1 MIPGGEWDEE
11 KQALRYKYKC
21 WHCSNKIGILGKNTS
36 NLNKHRTR
44 CVGRFS
50 AWETKCPGFG
60 FPWPK
65 RRQIAS
71 LASQLYYESKQ
82 AIIDEVWSL
91 PPETTISAAID
102 CWTTKDQSESY
113 MATVIQW
120 INPSTYMFH
129 KKLLCF
135 DTMGGSHSGVQ
146 LAWKFWE
153 SLSERGMLRRLYSIT
168 GDNAANN
175 RTMMGCLER
184 KFNGISLTWPK
195 DERFHRCAC
204 HVLNLVAQDFLAQMG
219 QLTDEDYFFFDDYLA
234 VHHAPIE
241 DSEDEESPTM
251 SDLNDTIAKLQKNAG
266 IRLPKRRVRP
276 LNQRNLE
283 TQDNSGDLQLINGNE
298 PNNPGTH
305 HDTYEPEPL
314 SSANKSIVR
323 ALRDLCSHIRGS
335 PKQRQAFIQARD
347 KTRDPKLLPIN
358 IPMTRWNYF
367 LLQMKRAES
376 LRLLIQLYT
385 STPEGSRYELS
396 NEIWSAIEFM
406 HPILSLIEQS
416 CNVFQ
421 SKAPTKHLV
430 LPYYHVILKRLSH
443 YAQVSPPTWHNAC
456 VAASSKLKKYYNYEM
471 QNNDTLTA
479 TLLNPKYRK
488 EIFKLKA
495 EKAKKDAT
503 LDRNSSPDYQ
513 SEPDKLD
520 ILHHLDQAPMESTLD
535 FSHSEEDEVLI
546 YLQNLHPVGKGE
558 HILEYWKRQIITGN
572 FPTLGKIAFRYLS
585 IPASSAS
592 VERVFS
598 HSGKLKS
605 PVRASLGSRTIAHL
619 TCLKEWLND
628 DKPF

>member
-1 MIPGGEWDEE
+1 MPPEDHSSDYIDDEEDCTANFHGDYEKYPPQPSRSHQKRRPICSSVYDYYEDMIPGGDY
-11 KQALRYKYKC
+11 LSII
-21 WHCSNKIGILGKNTS
+21 HSNKIGILGKNTS
-36 NLNKHRTR
+36 NLNKHRTC

-50 AWETKCPGFG
+50 AWEKKCPGSIDPNLGAKMAAEESDTLMKDLVKALVAIQVSFSIFATDRMQSIFQRICPG

-71 LASQLYYESKQ
+71 LASQLYYKSKQ

-91 PPETTISAAID
+91 PSETTISAAID

-113 MATVIQW
+113 MAMVIQW

-135 DTMGGSHSGVQ
+135 DTMGGSHSGVK
-146 LAWKFWE
+146 LAWKFLE

-175 RTMMGCLER
+175 TTMMGCLER
-184 KFNGISLTWPK
+184 KFNGIRLTWPK
-195 DERFHRCAC
+195 DERFHCCAC
-204 HVLNLVAQDFLAQMG
+204 HVLNLVAKDFLAQMG
-219 QLTDEDYFFFDDYLA
+219 QLTDEDSSFLDDYLA
-234 VHHAPIE
+234 VHRAPIE

-251 SDLNDTIAKLQKNAG
+251 TKLNDTIAKVQKNAG
-266 IRLPKRRVRP
+266 IRLPKRGVRP

-283 TQDNSGDLQLINGNE
+283 TKDNLGDFQLINGNE
-298 PNNPGTH
+298 PNNPGAH
-305 HDTYEPEPL
+305 LATYEPEPL

-323 ALRDLCSHIRGS
+323 ALRDLCSHIQGS

-367 LLQMKRAES
+367 LLQRKRAES
-376 LRLLIQLYT
+376 LRLSIQLYT
-385 STPEGSRYELS
+385 ATPEGSRYKLS
-396 NEIWSAIEFM
+396 DEIWSSIKFM

-443 YAQVSPPTWHNAC
+443 YAQVSPPTWHNEC
-456 VAASSKLKKYYNYEM
+456 VAASSKLKKYYNYKM

-479 TLLNPKYRK
+479 TLLNPKYHK
-488 EIFKLKA
+488 EIFKCLGV
-495 EKAKKDAT
+495 
-503 LDRNSSPDYQ
+503 P
-513 SEPDKLD
+513 
-520 ILHHLDQAPMESTLD
+520 
-535 FSHSEEDEVLI
+535 
-546 YLQNLHPVGKGE
+546 GE
-558 HILEYWKRQIITGN
+558 RSRMIIE
-572 FPTLGKIAFRYLS
+572 FLCQ
-585 IPASSAS
+585 
-592 VERVFS
+592 E
-598 HSGKLKS
+598 
-605 PVRASLGSRTIAHL
+605 
-619 TCLKEWLND
+619 
-628 DKPF
+628 